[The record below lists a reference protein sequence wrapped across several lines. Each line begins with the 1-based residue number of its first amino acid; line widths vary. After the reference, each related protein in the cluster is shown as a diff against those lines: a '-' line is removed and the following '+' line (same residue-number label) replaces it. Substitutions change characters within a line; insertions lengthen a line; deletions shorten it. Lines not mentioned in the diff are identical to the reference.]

1 VCVCECYVLSIYTHF
16 SLHIMFKVFNLLF
29 NQQAQWVKNYQ
40 DEVDRLQADVLN
52 IEDISNS
59 LPDGCWKRLQLEP

>member
-1 VCVCECYVLSIYTHF
+1 ML
-16 SLHIMFKVFNLLF
+16 KVFNWLF

-40 DEVDRLQADVLN
+40 DEVERLQADVQN

-59 LPDGCWKRLQLEP
+59 LPDGCWKRVQLEP

>member
-1 VCVCECYVLSIYTHF
+1 MFRVF
-16 SLHIMFKVFNLLF
+16 SLLF

-40 DEVDRLQADVLN
+40 DEVERLQVDVQN

-59 LPDGCWKRLQLEP
+59 LPDGCWKRVQLEP

>member
-1 VCVCECYVLSIYTHF
+1 LISEVF
-16 SLHIMFKVFNLLF
+16 SDKLLVVFKVFNLLF

-40 DEVDRLQADVLN
+40 DEVDRLQTDVQN

>member
-1 VCVCECYVLSIYTHF
+1 
-16 SLHIMFKVFNLLF
+16 MFKGFNLLF

-40 DEVDRLQADVLN
+40 DEVDRLEADVLN

-59 LPDGCWKRLQLEP
+59 LPDGCWKRVQLEP

>member
-1 VCVCECYVLSIYTHF
+1 
-16 SLHIMFKVFNLLF
+16 MFKVFNLLF
-29 NQQAQWVKNYQ
+29 NRQAQWVKNYQ